1 MAGVKK
7 MSKKVS
13 RLAAAALVAG
23 KKFNNG
29 KNTKV
34 DSSGLYLFGNHIARD
49 AGEGHVAISNRG
61 WFTLTTKD
69 RLNALPNV
77 SISQKRG
84 AWTLNG
90 QPWDGEW
97 VIVAPDGSFA
107 REVSIHDDSAWPAK
121 K

>member
-1 MAGVKK
+1 
-7 MSKKVS
+7 MSKLVS
-13 RLAAAALVAG
+13 RKAAAALKNG
-23 KKFNNG
+23 TRYSNG

-34 DSSGLYLFGNHIARD
+34 DSTGLYLFGNHIARD

-97 VIVAPDGSFA
+97 VIVAPDGSFKP
-107 REVSIHDDSAWPAK
+107 ELEF
-121 K
+121 

>member
-1 MAGVKK
+1 

-13 RLAAAALVAG
+13 REAAAAMIAG

-34 DSSGLYLFGNHIARD
+34 DSEGLYLFGNQIARN

-77 SISQKRG
+77 SIYQKRG
-84 AWTLNG
+84 AWFLNA

-97 VIVAPDGSFA
+97 VIVAPDGSWMP
-107 REVSIHDDSAWPAK
+107 EVSIHDDSAWPAK

>member
-1 MAGVKK
+1 MPK
-7 MSKKVS
+7 SVS

-23 KKFNNG
+23 KKYSNG

-34 DSSGLYLFGNHIARD
+34 DSTGIYLHGNHIARN

-77 SISQKRG
+77 SIYQKRG
-84 AWTLNG
+84 AWFLNS
-90 QPWDGEW
+90 QPWDGGW
-97 VIVAPDGSFA
+97 VIVAPDGTWAPELEF
-107 REVSIHDDSAWPAK
+107 
-121 K
+121 